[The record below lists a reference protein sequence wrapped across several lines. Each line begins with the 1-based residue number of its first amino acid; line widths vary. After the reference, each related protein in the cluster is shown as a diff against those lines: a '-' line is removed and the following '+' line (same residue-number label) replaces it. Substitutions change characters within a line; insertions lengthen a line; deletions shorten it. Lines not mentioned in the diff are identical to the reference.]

1 RRGHQAKRGRKKQMS
16 CKKDSL
22 PAMMVIVNINRK
34 QEGERW
40 TLLSK
45 INERGGKTASF
56 DSDRLMASL
65 ARLEGDNALTEIR

>member
-1 RRGHQAKRGRKKQMS
+1 
-16 CKKDSL
+16 
-22 PAMMVIVNINRK
+22 MMVIVNINRK